1 MRLTIILA
9 AFCWRHI
16 LADCKAEIAELA
28 TIDEDDFCNT
38 AGLSGKKLE
47 DDLSS
52 NNLKKCCGISDHFKY
67 DCGVRYDTHFVNY
80 KCASLFVI

>member
-1 MRLTIILA
+1 M
-9 AFCWRHI
+9 
-16 LADCKAEIAELA
+16 
-28 TIDEDDFCNT
+28 